1 MVSWIKNQIFD
12 SQIWRA
18 KQLAFLNPQ
27 THSPTLYLNRNPLHR
42 AGSRPDKTDTVVDV
56 QVTPTAPTEP
66 EPLQGDNIEQAL
78 QRGDIEQVLNKI
90 PLP

>member
-18 KQLAFLNPQ
+18 KQLALLNPQ

-42 AGSRPDKTDTVVDV
+42 AAPRPDKTDTVIDV
-56 QVTPTAPTEP
+56 
-66 EPLQGDNIEQAL
+66 
-78 QRGDIEQVLNKI
+78 
-90 PLP
+90 

>member
-1 MVSWIKNQIFD
+1 M
-12 SQIWRA
+12 
-18 KQLAFLNPQ
+18 
-27 THSPTLYLNRNPLHR
+27 
-42 AGSRPDKTDTVVDV
+42 VVDV